1 MESFE
6 FALFENEASRAEWI
20 AKNYG
25 NALIT
30 KFNANKEHYD
40 FDLDQLINHLMSG
53 DPTPTK
59 KYSTWIVQSYLKRN
73 QKLEDISKL
82 KTSLGMFDQVAK
94 SRRIDPDINHYKSFN
109 DLFIAIEPF
118 LVGDR
123 EISGKKDRKANKVEV
138 KGRLWDVNDPMRKQV
153 DVLYDGDDYMIL
165 IPKTADAA
173 AYFGKNTNWCTT
185 SGEFNHYNDEGNL
198 IIILRRKDGKR
209 WQFHFESSQFMDT
222 SDNAID
228 VMKYWDENPKVYSVL
243 EPLLFKAIPKNG
255 MLLQYVKNQ
264 TEAACLAAVKQNGF
278 ALEFVKNQTET
289 ICMSAVKQNSDA
301 LQYVKDQT
309 EAICIAVVKQ
319 NWRALKYV
327 KDQTEEMCLAA
338 VKKNGFALEF
348 VKDQTEE
355 MCLAAVKKNGYAL
368 YYVKNQ
374 TEEICLAAVKQY
386 GYALYYVKN
395 QTEEICLAAVEQNGR
410 ALEHVKNQTEEIC
423 LAAIKENGSALK
435 YVKNK
440 KLKEKLRNIIS

>member
-25 NALIT
+25 NALMT
-30 KFNANKEHYD
+30 KFNSNKEHYD
-40 FDLDQLINHLMSG
+40 FDLDQLISHLMSG

-82 KTSLGMFDQVAK
+82 KTSLGIFDQVAK

-123 EISGKKDRKANKVEV
+123 EVSGKKDRKANKVET
-138 KGRLWDVNDPMRKQV
+138 KGRLWDTDDSMRKQA

-185 SGEFNHYNDEGNL
+185 SGMFNHYNDEGNL

-209 WQFHFESSQFMDT
+209 WQFHFEEDQFMDT
-222 SDNAID
+222 SDNEID
-228 VMKYWDENPKVYSVL
+228 IMKYWYENPKVYSVL
-243 EPLLFKAIPKNG
+243 EPLLIKSITKNG
-255 MLLQYVKNQ
+255 MLLRYVKNQTEKICLAAVKKNGWALKFVKNQTEKICLAAVKQDGWALQYVKNQ
-264 TEAACLAAVKQNGF
+264 TEKICLAAVKQNGI
-278 ALEFVKNQTET
+278 ALV
-289 ICMSAVKQNSDA
+289 
-301 LQYVKDQT
+301 YVKDKNLT
-309 EAICIAVVKQ
+309 MRIHCKMSNE
-319 NWRALKYV
+319 KY
-327 KDQTEEMCLAA
+327 
-338 VKKNGFALEF
+338 
-348 VKDQTEE
+348 
-355 MCLAAVKKNGYAL
+355 
-368 YYVKNQ
+368 
-374 TEEICLAAVKQY
+374 
-386 GYALYYVKN
+386 
-395 QTEEICLAAVEQNGR
+395 
-410 ALEHVKNQTEEIC
+410 
-423 LAAIKENGSALK
+423 
-435 YVKNK
+435 
-440 KLKEKLRNIIS
+440 